1 MQFHFTGKFVAHVG
15 TNFGFD
21 TDGIRLGLR
30 FYPGCCGLY
39 LSLDLERCIDQ
50 GRRRHQCAQKA
61 TSSLGY
67 SILSLKP
74 DFVVRLG
81 VASGDNM

>member
-1 MQFHFTGKFVAHVG
+1 VHFHFTDKFGAS
-15 TNFGFD
+15 FGFD
-21 TDGIRLGLR
+21 TGGIRLGLR
-30 FYPGCCGLY
+30 FYPGRCGLY
-39 LSLDLERCIDQ
+39 LSFDLERCTEQ
-50 GRRRHQCAQKA
+50 GGRRLHQCAQKA

-81 VASGDNM
+81 VASGMNM